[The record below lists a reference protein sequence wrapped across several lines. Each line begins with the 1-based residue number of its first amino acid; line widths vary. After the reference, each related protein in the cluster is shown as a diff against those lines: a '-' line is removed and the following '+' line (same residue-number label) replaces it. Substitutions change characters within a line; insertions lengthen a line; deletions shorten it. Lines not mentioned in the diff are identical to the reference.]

1 MKRVRPGYYGRVT
14 WRRRIPIAAAAFA
27 AAALLALASAGE
39 GTAAARPCPHQ
50 ADATAPSSQQERA
63 VLCLVNRA
71 RASRGL
77 EPLAAPRSL
86 ARAAARKSAD
96 ILRCDEF
103 SHEACG
109 REFTYWIERSGYGGC
124 GWGENIAY
132 GSGGYATPR
141 KIFQLWMHS
150 PGHRRNI
157 LGPYTDIGI
166 GLQVGTLEGTSAAHV
181 WTQEFGSSAC

>member
-1 MKRVRPGYYGRVT
+1 MT
-14 WRRRIPIAAAAFA
+14 RRGATGGWLVIAASF
-27 AAALLALASAGE
+27 LLALVATP
-39 GTAAARPCPHQ
+39 GTAAARSGCPGQ
-50 ADATAPSSQQERA
+50 KDGTAPAAVQERA

-77 EPLAAPRSL
+77 EPLGAPPSL
-86 ARAAARKSAD
+86 AGAADRKSGD

-132 GSGGYATPR
+132 ASGGMATPQR
-141 KIFQLWMHS
+141 IFGLWMRS

-157 LGPYTDIGI
+157 LGRFTDIGI
-166 GLQVGTLEGTSAAHV
+166 GLRVGELEAAGRVHV
-181 WTQEFGSSAC
+181 WTQEFGSRCR